1 MLRKDPKTGKNTFAV
16 AQAEDELAAI
26 GMAIGAGW
34 SGLRAMTSTSGPGLS
49 LMTEF
54 TGLAYFAEIPI
65 VIWNVQR
72 AGPST
77 GMPTRTSQGDL
88 TMVNFL
94 GHGDTQQVI
103 LLPGTAQECFEF
115 GWRSFDLAER
125 LQMPIFVLS
134 DLDLGMNQWMTKP
147 FEYPNEE
154 MDRGKVL
161 WEKDLEDLE
170 QQWGRYM
177 DIDGDGI
184 AYRTVPGNRHP
195 KSAYFTR
202 GTGHDEFA
210 RYSEDPDVWE
220 RLMARLKKKYET
232 AREIV
237 PAPLID
243 VDPATRVGLITFGSV
258 DASIQEARDILSEG
272 GLETNYMR
280 IRAIP
285 FADEVKDFVEKH
297 DKVYVLEINRDGQ
310 MHQILTIDL
319 PDLAPRLIS
328 LPHFDGLPL
337 TARWI
342 AEAVLEREGK

>member
-1 MLRKDPKTGKNTFAV
+1 
-16 AQAEDELAAI
+16 
-26 GMAIGAGW
+26 
-34 SGLRAMTSTSGPGLS
+34 
-49 LMTEF
+49 
-54 TGLAYFAEIPI
+54 
-65 VIWNVQR
+65 
-72 AGPST
+72 
-77 GMPTRTSQGDL
+77 
-88 TMVNFL
+88 MVNFL